1 MAKKK
6 AQKKKQTVTEQLRNT
21 IEKSGLTHYRIGKM
35 SGVPANV
42 LDRFISG
49 ERKHLR
55 SDTVDKLCE
64 ALGLELEPK
73 K

>member
-1 MAKKK
+1 MAKKQT
-6 AQKKKQTVTEQLRNT
+6 QKKKKTVTEQLRNT

-35 SGVPANV
+35 SGVPHTV

-49 ERKHLR
+49 ERRCLR
-55 SDTVDKLCE
+55 SDTVDRLCE
-64 ALGLELEPK
+64 ALGLELKPK

>member
-6 AQKKKQTVTEQLRNT
+6 TRKKKQTVTEQLRNT

-35 SGVPANV
+35 SSVPPNV
-42 LDRFISG
+42 LDRFINRQ
-49 ERKHLR
+49 RKHLR
-55 SDTVDKLCE
+55 SDTVDRLCE
-64 ALGLELEPK
+64 ALGLELKPK

>member
-6 AQKKKQTVTEQLRNT
+6 TRKKKQTVTEQLRNT

-35 SGVPANV
+35 SGVPPNV
-42 LDRFISG
+42 LDRFISC
-49 ERKHLR
+49 ERRCLR
-55 SDTVDKLCE
+55 SDTVDRLCE
-64 ALGLELEPK
+64 ALGLELKPK

>member
-6 AQKKKQTVTEQLRNT
+6 TKKKKQTVTEQLRNT

-35 SGVPANV
+35 SSVPPNV
-42 LDRFISG
+42 LDRFING
-49 ERKHLR
+49 QRKCLR
-55 SDTVDKLCE
+55 SDTIDRLCE
-64 ALGLELEPK
+64 ALGLELKPK

>member
-6 AQKKKQTVTEQLRNT
+6 TQKKKQTVTEQLRNT

-35 SGVPANV
+35 SSVPPPV

-49 ERKHLR
+49 ERRCLR
-55 SDTVDKLCE
+55 SDTVDRLCE
-64 ALGLELEPK
+64 ALGLELKPK

>member
-1 MAKKK
+1 MAKK
-6 AQKKKQTVTEQLRNT
+6 QTRKKKQTVTEQLRNT

-35 SGVPANV
+35 SSVPPPV

-55 SDTVDKLCE
+55 SDTIDRLCE
-64 ALGLELEPK
+64 ALKLELRPK